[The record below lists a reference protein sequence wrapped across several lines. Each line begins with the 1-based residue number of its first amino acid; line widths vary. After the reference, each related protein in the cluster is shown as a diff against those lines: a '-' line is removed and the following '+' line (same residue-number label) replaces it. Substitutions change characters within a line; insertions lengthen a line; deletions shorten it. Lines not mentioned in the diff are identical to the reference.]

1 MKGWKQIFA
10 LLLICLSLAGCR
22 ADGITQETK
31 KAVVDKTED
40 VIKLYSDVKKVIQ
53 ENSIEVDQSFKDMKQ
68 QLAKMQKN
76 VKEKIDEAE
85 EEDGKQALEELEKIR
100 NNLNEAKRSEEK
112 HIVVQ

>member
-1 MKGWKQIFA
+1 M
-10 LLLICLSLAGCR
+10 
-22 ADGITQETK
+22 
-31 KAVVDKTED
+31 
-40 VIKLYSDVKKVIQ
+40 IQ

-100 NNLNEAKRSEEK
+100 NNLNEAKRSVEK

>member
-1 MKGWKQIFA
+1 MKGWKRIFV
-10 LLLICLSLAGCR
+10 LLLVCLSLAGCR
-22 ADGITQETK
+22 TDGITQETK
-31 KAVVDKTED
+31 KAVVDKAED
-40 VIKLYSDVKKVIQ
+40 VMKLYSDVEKVIQ

-68 QLAKMQKN
+68 QLTKMQKN

-100 NNLNEAKRSEEK
+100 NNLNEAKRSVEK

>member
-40 VIKLYSDVKKVIQ
+40 G
-53 ENSIEVDQSFKDMKQ
+53 IEVDQSFKDMKQ

-100 NNLNEAKRSEEK
+100 NNLNEAKRSVEK